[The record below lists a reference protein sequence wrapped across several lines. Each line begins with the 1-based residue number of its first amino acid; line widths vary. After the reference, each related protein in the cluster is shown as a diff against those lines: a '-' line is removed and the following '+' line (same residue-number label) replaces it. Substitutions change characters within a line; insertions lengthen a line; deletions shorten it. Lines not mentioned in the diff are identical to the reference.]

1 MDRILSA
8 DGTPIAYRRQGE
20 GPPLVLVGGAL
31 STSATDAPLA
41 ALLAPRFTVV
51 TYDRRG
57 RGAGGDAG
65 DAGDAGGGDAEA
77 VRVRREVEDLTAV
90 VGAAGP
96 GAAVFG
102 MSSGGALALEAAA
115 AGLPVSLL
123 AVYEPPYTPGASGLL
138 FKARCTARLH
148 RLLAAGDRAGAVELF
163 LTASGI
169 DAATVG
175 RMRRAPLWPGLE
187 ALAHT
192 LAYDDAVLGD
202 GDVPAERFAAV
213 TARTLVVCGG
223 FSPARARAST
233 RALAEA
239 LPRAR
244 HRTLTGQMREVAP
257 QVLAPVLADFFARG
271 VHVGQAS

>member
-8 DGTPIAYRRQGE
+8 DSTPIACRRRGE

-31 STSATDAPLA
+31 GTAATDAPLA

-57 RGAGGDAG
+57 RGAS
-65 DAGDAGGGDAEA
+65 GDAGGGE
-77 VRVRREVEDLTAV
+77 VRREIEDLSAV
-90 VGAAGP
+90 VRAVGP
-96 GAAVFG
+96 GASVFG

-115 AGLPVSLL
+115 AGLPVELL
-123 AVYEPPYTPGASGLL
+123 AVYEPPYTPGASGLR
-138 FKARCTARLH
+138 FKARCTERLH

-163 LTASGI
+163 LTATGV
-169 DAATVG
+169 DPATVA

-202 GDVPAERFAAV
+202 GAVPAERFAAV

-223 FSPARARAST
+223 FSSARARAST
-233 RALAEA
+233 RTLAEA

-257 QVLAPVLADFFARG
+257 QVLAPVLADFFARDAY
-271 VHVGQAS
+271 VRQAS

>member
-8 DGTPIAYRRQGE
+8 DSTPIAYRRRGE

-31 STSATDAPLA
+31 GTAAADAPLA

-57 RGAGGDAG
+57 RGASGSGGAG
-65 DAGDAGGGDAEA
+65 
-77 VRVRREVEDLTAV
+77 VRREIEDLAAV
-90 VGAAGP
+90 VTAAGP
-96 GAAVFG
+96 GASVFG

-115 AGLPVSLL
+115 AGLPVELL

-138 FKARCTARLH
+138 LKARASERLH

-163 LTASGI
+163 LATTGV
-169 DAATVG
+169 DPATVD

-187 ALAHT
+187 ALAPT

-202 GDVPAERFAAV
+202 GAVPAERFAAV

-223 FSPARARAST
+223 FSSARSRAAT
-233 RALAEA
+233 RTLAEA

-244 HRTLTGQMREVAP
+244 HRTLTGQTHEVAP
-257 QVLAPVLADFFARG
+257 QVLAPVLADFFARD
-271 VHVGQAS
+271 VYVRQAS

>member
-1 MDRILSA
+1 MDRTLSA
-8 DGTPIAYRRQGE
+8 DSTPIAYRRRGE

-31 STSATDAPLA
+31 GTAAADAPLA
-41 ALLAPRFTVV
+41 ALLAARFTVV

-57 RGAGGDAG
+57 RGASGAAED
-65 DAGDAGGGDAEA
+65 GGGVAG
-77 VRVRREVEDLTAV
+77 VRREIEDLAAV
-90 VGAAGP
+90 VAAAGP
-96 GAAVFG
+96 GASVFG

-115 AGLPVSLL
+115 AGLPVELL

-138 FKARCTARLH
+138 LKARASDRLH

-163 LTASGI
+163 L
-169 DAATVG
+169 AATGVDPATVD

-187 ALAHT
+187 ALAPT

-202 GDVPAERFAAV
+202 GAVPAERLAAV

-223 FSPARARAST
+223 FSSARSRAAT
-233 RALAEA
+233 RTLAEA

-244 HRTLTGQMREVAP
+244 HRTLTGQTHEVAP
-257 QVLAPVLADFFARG
+257 QVLAPVLTDFFARD
-271 VHVGQAS
+271 VYVRQAS